1 MKKKFVTN
9 LGLLILLNVLIKPFW
24 MFGIDR
30 GVQNAVGS
38 EEYGLYFSLFNFS
51 LILNIL
57 LDMGITNYNNRNIAM
72 HNQLLSKHLSNVV
85 VLKFL
90 LATVYGFICFSV
102 ALIIGYD
109 AKQMFLLSF
118 LVFNQ
123 FLLSFILYL
132 RSNLSALYLFK
143 TDSIVSVLDRFIMI
157 AICSVLLWGNVTD
170 GPMKIEWFIYAQT
183 SAYLIAAATVF
194 IIVFKK
200 LEFFSLHFDRSFFIV
215 FLKQSYPYA
224 LLILLMAFYNRIDSV
239 MLERMLPDGKFE
251 AGLYAQSFRV
261 LDAAAMFAFLFA
273 GMLLPIFSK
282 MIKEKDSVKE
292 ILQLS
297 FRLIMAPA
305 LIFVAAATFYSEQII
320 TILYPSAN
328 NIYSGSVFLYLI
340 PGFIAISISYIY
352 GTLLTA
358 NGNLKHLNILAF
370 SAMLLNILL
379 NIILIPEFKA
389 LGCAVSSLIT
399 QFSMALGQIIIA
411 KKYFG
416 FKTDFVFLIQIAIFI
431 TMLVL
436 SAYLSKIIFSNWL
449 LGFFF
454 VMSVGLVYA
463 FILKIINLKALY
475 QLIRYGDDK

>member
-1 MKKKFVTN
+1 
-9 LGLLILLNVLIKPFW
+9 

-30 GVQNAVGS
+30 SVQNAVGS
-38 EEYGLYFSLFNFS
+38 EDYGLYFALFNFS

-57 LDMGITNYNNRNIAM
+57 LDLGITNYNNRNIAM

-90 LATVYGFICFSV
+90 LAVVYAIVCFSV

-109 AKQMFLLSF
+109 SRQIFLLSF

-143 TDSIVSVLDRFIMI
+143 TDSIVSVLDRFVMI
-157 AICSVLLWGNVTD
+157 AICSVLLWGNVTS
-170 GPMKIEWFIYAQT
+170 GPMQIEWFVYAQT
-183 SAYLIAAATVF
+183 AAYLVAATIAF
-194 IIVFKK
+194 LIVFRR
-200 LEFFSLHFDRSFFIV
+200 LEFFRLHFDRSFFIV

-239 MLERMLPDGKFE
+239 MLERMLPDGKTE
-251 AGLYAQSFRV
+251 AGLYAQSFRI

-282 MIKEKDSVKE
+282 MIKEKDSIKE
-292 ILQLS
+292 ILHLS
-297 FRLIMAPA
+297 FRLILAPA
-305 LIFVAAATFYSEQII
+305 LVFVAAAIFYSDKII
-320 TILYPSAN
+320 SMLYTSSSAN
-328 NIYSGSVFLYLI
+328 YSGDIFLFLI

-358 NGNLKHLNILAF
+358 NGNLKHLNMLAF
-370 SAMLLNILL
+370 SAMLLNIVL
-379 NIILIPEFKA
+379 NIFLIPLYKA
-389 LGCAVSSLIT
+389 QGCALSSLIT
-399 QFSMALGQIIIA
+399 QFSMAFGQILIA

-416 FKTDFVFLIQIAIFI
+416 LKINYVFISQILIFVTILAL
-431 TMLVL
+431 T
-436 SAYLSKIIFSNWL
+436 AYLTTQIFTNWL
-449 LGFFF
+449 IGFFV
-454 VMSVGLVYA
+454 VMISGIAYA
-463 FILKIINLKALY
+463 FIIKIINIKALY
-475 QLIRYGDDK
+475 QMVRYGDD